1 MLALGEPLGKFNA
14 SKNKSVKKDVV
25 LEAWY
30 SKKNVLKGSVAKD
43 QKPVKASQVLNKFQ
57 ADVLPGII
65 SEEPEPLAKI
75 LVFLPQ
81 WVEAILGGKKVLE
94 LRKTSLISNSEG
106 EILYMAV
113 ANEIVGRAFF
123 AKPIVIETAEQFEK
137 MKSFHCWEGVDPPY
151 AYPFVAHPVSQV
163 QRLQPLKFQKLQG
176 CRGRSLYRPLAGEEG
191 AKLDEK
197 KTAKQDTGSKTKTQK
212 SDIKVLR
219 GAVLAS
225 HQVVQVDV
233 AQHLKPTKERVEKKL
248 EFFKR
253 KATKVDLHISAGGLA
268 HMNNLAFPRKSRLI
282 AFLLGNLDKN
292 VATVTC
298 FWVPSWEE
306 QANLK
311 EVSTGGDDLSGFCN
325 KFDVCLLGACL
336 VCPGENPE
344 PCVLKEIEQIYGPF
358 PAW

>member
-1 MLALGEPLGKFNA
+1 MALGESLGKFNT
-14 SKNKSVKKDVV
+14 SKNKSVKKDLV

-94 LRKTSLISNSEG
+94 LRKTSLISNQEG

-197 KTAKQDTGSKTKTQK
+197 KTAKEDKGSKTKTQK
-212 SDIKVLR
+212 STEGCCL
-219 GAVLAS
+219 G
-225 HQVVQVDV
+225 
-233 AQHLKPTKERVEKKL
+233 KPSSCSSGCGPTFETQQREGGKE
-248 EFFKR
+248 
-253 KATKVDLHISAGGLA
+253 
-268 HMNNLAFPRKSRLI
+268 N
-282 AFLLGNLDKN
+282 
-292 VATVTC
+292 
-298 FWVPSWEE
+298 
-306 QANLK
+306 
-311 EVSTGGDDLSGFCN
+311 
-325 KFDVCLLGACL
+325 
-336 VCPGENPE
+336 
-344 PCVLKEIEQIYGPF
+344 
-358 PAW
+358 